1 MQVYPDA
8 IGQHLSRHGLAPV
21 WLIGGDELLLVEE
34 CLDEV
39 RKSARDLGYSER
51 QVYHVESGFRWESL
65 QEGGANLSLFSEL
78 RLIEVRLPNGKP
90 GDAGS
95 KALVAWAQN
104 PPPDTCL
111 LVVCG
116 GLDSS
121 ARRAKWYK
129 TLDGAG
135 VSVQCWPIDRSKLP
149 QWINRRLQSR
159 GVQADRDAV
168 AALAQRVEGNLLAAA
183 QDIEKLALLFPNQTL
198 SAEQVD
204 QVVADSARFN
214 VFGLAEA
221 VFSGHADRALRQLL
235 RLKSE
240 GLHVVPIIAVLQR
253 ELHDVMQLAGG
264 SPLSRR
270 TWPQREQQLRKWAG
284 RSSVKH
290 WQQGVESLRQADAT
304 GKGQQQGDAW
314 LVLERVCMDLAN

>member
-1 MQVYPDA
+1 MQIYPDG
-8 IGQHLSRHGLAPV
+8 IGKHLQRQGLAPV

-39 RKSARDLGYSER
+39 RKAARAQGYSER
-51 QVYHVESGFRWESL
+51 QVYHVEPGFRWESL
-65 QEGGANLSLFSEL
+65 QEGGANLSLFAEQ

-90 GDAGS
+90 GDAGA
-95 KALVAWAQN
+95 KALTAWANN

-121 ARRAKWYK
+121 ARKSKWYK
-129 TLDGAG
+129 TLDAAGA
-135 VSVQCWPIDRSKLP
+135 SVQCWPIDRSKLP
-149 QWINRRLQSR
+149 QWISRRLQSK
-159 GVQADRDAV
+159 GLTADRDAV

-183 QDIEKLALLFPNQTL
+183 QDIEKLALLYPNQNV
-198 SAEQVD
+198 SAEQVER
-204 QVVADSARFN
+204 VVADSARFN

-221 VFSGHADRALRQLL
+221 VFSGQPARALRQLL

-240 GLHVVPIIAVLQR
+240 GVHVVPIIAVLQK
-253 ELHDVMQLAGG
+253 ELHDVIQLANG
-264 SPLSRR
+264 STLSRR
-270 TWPQREQQLRKWAG
+270 TWPQREKQLRSWAN
-284 RSSVKH
+284 RAPTSH
-290 WQQGVESLRQADAT
+290 WQAAVELLRSADAT

-314 LVLERVCMDLAN
+314 VVLERACLSLAA

>member
-1 MQVYPDA
+1 MQVYPDG
-8 IGQHLSRHGLAPV
+8 IGQHLQRQGLAPV

-34 CLDEV
+34 CLDQV
-39 RKSARDLGYSER
+39 RQAARDAGYSER
-51 QVYHVESGFRWESL
+51 QVYHVEPGFRWESL

-90 GDAGS
+90 GDVGG

-116 GLDSS
+116 GLDSGS
-121 ARRAKWYK
+121 RRAKWYK
-129 TLDGAG
+129 TLDSAG

-159 GVQADRDAV
+159 GLNADRDAV

-183 QDIEKLALLFPNQTL
+183 QDIEKLALLFPKQTIGV
-198 SAEQVD
+198 EQINT
-204 QVVADSARFN
+204 VVADSARFN

-221 VFSGHADRALRQLL
+221 VFSGQADRALRQLF
-235 RLKSE
+235 RLKAE

-253 ELHDVMQLAGG
+253 ELHDVMQLANG
-264 SPLSRR
+264 SALSRR
-270 TWPQREQQLRKWAG
+270 TWPQREQQLRKWAT
-284 RSSVKH
+284 RASVAH
-290 WQQGVESLRQADAT
+290 WQNGIEQLRAADAT
-304 GKGQQQGDAW
+304 GKGQQAGDAW
-314 LVLERVCMDLAN
+314 LVLERACIGLAA